1 MPQLFMW
8 GLSISKAPP
17 SLKCDSLVTGKNTG
31 YLSRGT
37 NERFPTF
44 CDIKDLRA
52 EFPSRKTGS
61 LRKRSSELISPIRVV
76 SPTDQGKTA
85 GCVTDRDRGSPYL
98 PRRRQGWMRSWH

>member
-52 EFPSRKTGS
+52 EFPSRKTGN

-76 SPTDQGKTA
+76 SRQIRVKQLCDGPGSLDSF
-85 GCVTDRDRGSPYL
+85 RG
-98 PRRRQGWMRSWH
+98 GI